1 MPEITFIDPNGAV
14 HLLQCENGRSL
25 MRAAVHAG
33 VPGVVAECGG
43 CMTCGTCHV
52 HLDAETF
59 ALLPEPSDDEEAM
72 LDILID
78 RDPTSRL
85 SCQVRIS
92 EALAGATV
100 RVSKNNG

>member
-1 MPEITFIDPNGAV
+1 MPEIFFIDSADAI
-14 HLLQCENGRSL
+14 HRLQCETGRSL
-25 MRAAVHAG
+25 MRAAVNAG
-33 VPGVVAECGG
+33 IPGIVAECGG

-52 HLDAETF
+52 HLEAETF
-59 ALLPEPSDDEEAM
+59 ARLPRPSEDEQAM

-78 RDPTSRL
+78 CDATSRL
-85 SCQVRIS
+85 SCQIRIS